1 MATLDARSASSSVT
15 QLDFNQAMA
24 DFKTMFPEVDED
36 VIECVLRA
44 NNGAVDATI
53 DQLLSMSSDSEVEKE
68 RVSSKPVN
76 VPQHPHSHNLLSL
89 DDEDDHPAMSAQT
102 PPPSYN
108 QAVPLYSSTATLSS
122 RDRESLV
129 GKLSGVRVKN
139 CNLERSYGTSCSSSL
154 PVGDILNKKVSNNS
168 LRAKFKWNPPLV
180 GPLPDSFLRFHPNR
194 RRSQMNNSSDLG
206 HLSTALLQQKM
217 HENEM
222 KRQHSRD
229 DDPEVSQFLADER
242 FAILLQNEEFV
253 RELRQNQEFM
263 SQLQLDAKGRGHGS
277 SKGVTSGDSFS
288 DAVFKEMLKNMS
300 KVSRKKFAQVAGMFS
315 RKKKKSFQQ
324 LLPDQESSS
333 HTALATSEETSNDN
347 AEEYGIL
354 SNESS
359 GDERDSPGTTRK
371 KRDVR
376 RPCQYN

>member
-1 MATLDARSASSSVT
+1 MATMEARTAAAAVT
-15 QLDFNQAMA
+15 QLEFHQAMT

-36 VIECVLRA
+36 VIECVLRS

-53 DQLLSMSSDSEVEKE
+53 DQLLAMSSDSEVEKV
-68 RVSSKPVN
+68 RGGSKPVN
-76 VPQHPHSHNLLSL
+76 INENQQLLSL
-89 DDEDDHPAMSAQT
+89 EDDDHPPVQT
-102 PPPSYN
+102 PPPSYS
-108 QAVPLYSSTATLSS
+108 QAVPITSSNLD
-122 RDRESLV
+122 RDALV
-129 GKLSGVRVKN
+129 GNLSGVRVKN
-139 CNLERSYGTSCSSSL
+139 CNLERSYGASSL
-154 PVGDILNKKVSNNS
+154 SASSCLPSDILNKKVSNNS

-180 GPLPDSFLRFHPNR
+180 GPLPDSFLRFHGDR
-194 RRSQMNNSSDLG
+194 RRMNNTSDLG
-206 HLSTALLQQKM
+206 HLSTALLQKKM
-217 HENEM
+217 HENEL
-222 KRQHSRD
+222 KRQQSRD

-277 SKGVTSGDSFS
+277 SRGAAGGDATFS
-288 DAVFKEMLKNMS
+288 DAAFKEMLKNMS

-333 HTALATSEETSNDN
+333 HTALATSSDLANNDN
-347 AEEYGIL
+347 GDEYGIL

-359 GDERDSPGTTRK
+359 DDDLSPQSRRRK
-371 KRDVR
+371 REEKRTILF
-376 RPCQYN
+376 